1 MLATQKEAIGAEQL
15 SDKAVRHE
23 LEQIFGTL
31 KKDGFPIN
39 VSALTRAYEIWPGI
53 LAQNPQLQ
61 GRQRAEAHLFF
72 LAVHSLADAQG
83 ITPAI
88 TDAQLT
94 RRVRAVAKTHLLLAK
109 IGRKRLW
116 KFAMEGM
123 S

>member
-1 MLATQKEAIGAEQL
+1 MPATQEEGIGTEQF
-15 SDKAVRHE
+15 SDKAVRRE
-23 LEQIFGTL
+23 LEQIFGAL
-31 KKDGFPIN
+31 NQDGFPLN

-61 GRQRAEAHLFF
+61 GRQRTEAHLVF
-72 LAVHSLADAQG
+72 LAVHSLTDAQG

-88 TDAQLT
+88 TDAQFT

-116 KFAMEGM
+116 KFVMEGM